1 MNQKQ
6 PSAEEIVKLMAES
19 YMRMAQH
26 ASDIAYS
33 RRSLYEAYLDE
44 GFTPEESLELC
55 KIL

>member
-1 MNQKQ
+1 MKQKQ
-6 PSAEEIVKLMAES
+6 PSAEEIVKLLSES

-33 RRSLYEAYLDE
+33 RRTLYEAYVDE
-44 GFTPEESLELC
+44 GFTAEESLELC